1 MNFHTS
7 DFAMIGTLVVL
18 EGLLSAD
25 NALVLALLVRHLG
38 PADNA
43 LVLALLVRHLGP
55 EEQKKALNLGFILAF
70 VFRMLGILLAGFLMQ
85 LWWLCALGSLY
96 LLYLM
101 VRHFIGKHDNQDEK
115 DADAGQGPD
124 FARTVL
130 LVGITDVAFAI
141 DSILAA
147 VAFAR
152 GKIMLVYI
160 GGALGIILLRLAAG
174 AFIRVLK
181 KYPSFD
187 NVAYAIVGWA
197 GVKLAF
203 EALHLWGEAQTP
215 HRAVIGLP
223 SEVFWSVMTLITFI
237 GTVIALRSPA
247 SPGDLEDATDRA
259 IERAAEHSDQFPM
272 MEKDKG
278 TDNAE
283 TRREDD
289 YEASE

>member
-1 MNFHTS
+1 MNFETS

-25 NALVLALLVRHLG
+25 NALVLALLVRHLS
-38 PADNA
+38 
-43 LVLALLVRHLGP
+43 P
-55 EEQKKALNLGFILAF
+55 EEQKKSLNLGFILAF
-70 VFRMLGILLAGFLMQ
+70 IFRMIGILLAGFLMQ
-85 LWWLCALGSLY
+85 LWWLCALGSAY

-115 DADAGQGPD
+115 EANAGQGPN
-124 FARTVL
+124 FLRTVF
-130 LVGITDVAFAI
+130 LVGLTDVAFAI

-152 GKIMLVYI
+152 GKIVLVYI

-181 KYPSFD
+181 KYPAFD

-203 EALHLWGEAQTP
+203 EALHLWGEAQVP

-223 SEVFWSVMTLITFI
+223 SEVFWYVMTLITFV
-237 GTVIALRSPA
+237 GTIIALRSPA
-247 SPGDLEDATDRA
+247 PSGDPDDATDRA

-272 MEKDKG
+272 PDIDDD

>member
-1 MNFHTS
+1 MFHTS

-38 PADNA
+38 P
-43 LVLALLVRHLGP
+43 

-70 VFRMLGILLAGFLMQ
+70 IFRMIGILFAAFLMKF
-85 LWWLCALGSLY
+85 WWLCALGAAY
-96 LLYLM
+96 LLYLTI
-101 VRHFIGKHDNQDEK
+101 RHFIGKHGDQDEK
-115 DADAGQGPD
+115 EANAGQGPD
-124 FARTVL
+124 FIRTVL
-130 LVGITDVAFAI
+130 LVGVTDVAFAI

-147 VAFAR
+147 VALAK
-152 GKIMLVYI
+152 GKTYLVYI

-181 KYPSFD
+181 KYPAFD

-203 EALHLWGEAQTP
+203 ESLHLWGKSQHTTVLE
-215 HRAVIGLP
+215 LP
-223 SEVFWSVMTLITFI
+223 DELFWGGMTLIAFL
-237 GTVIALRSPA
+237 GTVIALRSP
-247 SPGDLEDATDRA
+247 SPDNDPDDATDRA

-272 MEKDKG
+272 MEKNKG
-278 TDNAE
+278 TDGEGKKIKEAS
-283 TRREDD
+283 D
-289 YEASE
+289 YEGSE